1 MSNPGDAQGPKP
13 RRRVAA
19 KTPSRQDAERVKH
32 TLYLDADLSRRFS
45 VHAAMTG
52 MDKSELFAELVRAG
66 CRRFVVSD
74 RERGPGESAE
84 STDAA

>member
-1 MSNPGDAQGPKP
+1 M
-13 RRRVAA
+13 
-19 KTPSRQDAERVKH
+19 RVKH

-74 RERGPGESAE
+74 RERGPGDSADP
-84 STDAA
+84 DAA